1 MSTGEGKDGGK
12 GKDDG
17 KGGPNFWSEGP
28 ALPGILGNARWGV
41 LQARGNSRIAPDFV
55 VPIFVRLNLTEGR
68 SVRDVIAFL
77 NDHKDLY
84 NLSDHE
90 MDAMMT
96 EAESPREDADIF
108 AVILSNPDAVEA
120 AGWTVLHVG
129 PPQARSFRQKGNY
142 GGSAFS
148 RQSGPLSCT
157 PVMGIADDGIGFLHR
172 RFRKADGTTR
182 FASFWLM
189 HSGLLTDDPSPATG
203 ASVLFGVELTEADIN
218 ARLATQRS
226 EDAHYRVLNNAVFGP
241 VARKSTNH
249 HTAHG
254 THVLDLATGAE
265 PTDDMADVPIYA
277 AQLAPASIGD
287 TSGRRLDPD
296 IALALRWIVTKALQ
310 RPDRAPLII
319 NLSLGALAGPQ
330 DGTGFLETVIAA
342 EIARYHFYSRNAPIR
357 VVIAYG
363 NAWRARLVA
372 RKRLKPGEA
381 VTLDWRILP
390 DDATASHLELRT
402 NPSGGNDLALT
413 LAPPGPVP
421 ALSLPQFPAPGV
433 VWQLLTPTGVA
444 AELSLDPEVNFAK
457 TLISVAPTVRFGT
470 LPVAFSGPWRVTVQ
484 NNGSRSRNV
493 SVKVQRDDTPAG
505 YRRLG
510 RQSWLDHPTGW
521 VWESLTMAL
530 TMPEADS
537 PITRKGTEVSTAGV
551 AHPSLYFIG
560 AARPDPFQEGGYRP
574 SPFSS
579 EGGLPPPASP
589 VLSARADAGSALP
602 GVRAA
607 GVLTGSTARLSGTS
621 MAAPMVAR
629 RLLDYALTGAMTA
642 QTNPT
647 APHDLAELTF
657 VLGFIPS
664 PIADSR
670 MGRGTVLA

>member
-1 MSTGEGKDGGK
+1 MSTGDGKGDGK

-17 KGGPNFWSEGP
+17 KDGRNFWSEGP
-28 ALPGILGNARWGV
+28 ALPGILGNARWEV
-41 LQARGNSRIAPDFV
+41 LQARGNPRIATDFV
-55 VPIFVRLNLTEGR
+55 VPVFVQLNLTEGR
-68 SVRDVIAFL
+68 SVRDIIAFL
-77 NDHKDLY
+77 NEHKDQY
-84 NLSDHE
+84 SLSDHE
-90 MDAMMT
+90 MDALMA
-96 EAESPREDADIF
+96 EAETPREGADVF

-120 AGWTVLHVG
+120 AEWTILHVG
-129 PPQARSFRQKGNY
+129 PPQARSFRQSGNY
-142 GGSAFS
+142 SGHAFA
-148 RQSGPLSCT
+148 RQSGPLSRT
-157 PVMGIADDGIGFLHR
+157 PVMGIVDDGIGFLHR

-182 FASFWLM
+182 FSSLWLM

-218 ARLATQRS
+218 ARLATSRS

-254 THVLDLATGAE
+254 THVLDLATGAQ
-265 PTDDMADVPIYA
+265 PGDDMACVQILG
-277 AQLAPASIGD
+277 AQLAPSSIGD

-296 IALALRWIVTKALQ
+296 IALALRWIITKMLQ
-310 RPDRAPLII
+310 RPERAPLII

-402 NPSGGNDLALT
+402 GNGGGNDIAVT
-413 LAPPGPVP
+413 LAPPSAVP
-421 ALSLPQFPAPGV
+421 ALALPQFPAPSV
-433 VWQLLTPTGVA
+433 VWQLVTPTGIA
-444 AELSLDPEVNFAK
+444 AELSQDPEVNYAK
-457 TLISVAPTVRFGT
+457 MLISVASTVRNGT
-470 LPVAFSGPWRVTVQ
+470 QPVAFSGPWGVTVQ
-484 NNGSRSRNV
+484 NTGTKSRNI
-493 SVKVQRDDTPAG
+493 SLKVQRDDTPAG

-530 TMPEADS
+530 SMPGPNS
-537 PITRKGTEVSTAGV
+537 PITRKGTEVATAGV

-560 AARPDPFQEGGYRP
+560 AARPDPFTAGGYRP
-574 SPFSS
+574 SPFSAQ
-579 EGGLPPPASP
+579 GDLPPPASP
-589 VLSARADAGSALP
+589 VLSARVDGGSALP

-621 MAAPMVAR
+621 MAAPTVVR
-629 RLLDYALTGAMTA
+629 RLLEYALSGAMTA
-642 QTNPT
+642 QTTQT

-657 VLGFIPS
+657 VLGTVPL
-664 PIADSR
+664 PVADTR
-670 MGRGTVLA
+670 MGRGTVVA